1 MTIKFVFVQLGSFIP
16 NYLEGNIKRL
26 SSLFPNNEIY
36 LITNNQKLLKLTI
49 PNLRTEIYNS
59 NDYHEYL
66 LNRLSKK
73 SDFREGFWRLSLERL
88 LALTKFQTE
97 NKTEF
102 LLHLESDVI
111 LFPNFPLDSIKKLN
125 KLSWSRYN
133 DKLDIASLLY
143 SPNNLSASLLQEG
156 IEHSLE
162 LNNHH
167 TDMTILNEIRRTNDS
182 AVTIFPSLPYQE
194 SYLMNQKSGISIN
207 SQIQIS
213 SEFSFFGGIFD
224 PAAIGVWLL
233 GKNPENSYAR
243 LILHDRWIIDT
254 GDSFIDPSGVNYTF
268 KPDGNLYLVEKEN
281 HIPIFN
287 LHVHSKNFDLL
298 NAKWVKEL
306 DRFVKLS
313 DNKNTIKYINL
324 TGFAKLLALNFKRKK
339 LIEFILSFPLLYSLR
354 MKVREIFSKT

>member
-1 MTIKFVFVQLGSFIP
+1 MTIKFVFVQIGSFIP

-182 AVTIFPSLPYQE
+182 AVTIFPSLPYKE
-194 SYLMNQKSGISIN
+194 SHLMNQKSGISIN

-254 GDSFIDPSGVNYTF
+254 GDSFIDPSGVNYIL
-268 KPDGNLYLVEKEN
+268 KSDGNLYLVEIEN
-281 HIPIFN
+281 EIPIFN

-298 NAKWVKEL
+298 NINWVNEL
-306 DRFVKLS
+306 DKFVKLS
-313 DNKNTIKYINL
+313 GNKNTIKNINL
-324 TGFAKLLALNFKRKK
+324 TGFIKLLVLNFKRKK
-339 LIEFILSFPLLYSLR
+339 LIEFILTFPMLYTLR
-354 MKVREIFSKT
+354 MKVRKKFSNL